1 MNNNNKKIAIT
12 IGDPNSIGAE
22 IAVKAINSGCIDTN
36 KIILFANKNI
46 LDFYNLKLECDVEF
60 VEIDFDINNIT
71 VGQKSKFGGEFA
83 YKTLEYI
90 LTNTN
95 KYNLKSLVTAPV
107 SKYALNLAGYNYS
120 GQTEILQ
127 KFIGNEKQKA
137 QMLFVANDFRIML
150 LTRHI
155 PILDVPKAI
164 TVDLLF
170 NSISQLNHELK
181 KYYKIENPKIALC
194 ALNPHAGENGILG
207 NEEVNIF
214 EKAINNLREAN
225 ICISEPYPA
234 DALFKKA
241 GYYYLKNEKQPY
253 DCYIS
258 AYHDQGLCAIKP
270 ISQENCV
277 NTTIGLDILRTSPCH
292 GTAFDIAGKNIAD
305 ATSMICALK
314 DADI

>member
-1 MNNNNKKIAIT
+1 MNNQKKIAIT

-22 IAVKAINSGCIDTN
+22 IAVKAINSNCIDSN
-36 KIILFANKNI
+36 KIILFGNDDI
-46 LDFYNLKLECDVEF
+46 LKFYNLKLDYDVEF
-60 VEIDFDINNIT
+60 VDIDFDINKISPGKN
-71 VGQKSKFGGEFA
+71 SKYGGAFA
-83 YKTLEYI
+83 YKTLETI
-90 LTNTN
+90 LKNIE

-127 KFIGNEKQKA
+127 KFIGNDKQKA
-137 QMLFVANDFRIML
+137 QMLFVASDFRIML

-155 PILDVPKAI
+155 SISDIPKAI
-164 TVDLLF
+164 TKELIY
-170 NSISQLNHELK
+170 NSVIQLNNELK
-181 KYYKIENPKIALC
+181 KYYNIQNPKIALC
-194 ALNPHAGENGILG
+194 ALNPHAGENGVLG
-207 NEEVNIF
+207 DEEVNIF
-214 EKAINNLREAN
+214 ESAINDLRKMN
-225 ICISEPYPA
+225 INISDPYPA

-241 GYYYLKNEKQPY
+241 GYCYLKNEKQPF

-258 AYHDQGLCAIKP
+258 TYHDQGLCAIKP
-270 ISQENCV
+270 LSQEKCV